1 MHKSSKQAKATAAR
15 PHRRSFS
22 FRRVLWVLLL
32 GAVLALALLGSG
44 DDRDQNAAS
53 SQDSEQQAPG
63 QPNRLISEASPY
75 LRSAAYQPVEW
86 FPFGPE
92 AFALARELDRP
103 ILLDIGAVWCHW
115 CHVMDRESY
124 ENPEIAGL
132 INAMFVAV
140 KVDRDAR
147 PDIDARYQRAVQA
160 MTGSGGWPL
169 TAFLTPA
176 GRVFFGGTY
185 FPPESR
191 PGRPGLK
198 QLLPRVFEVYRTQQD
213 RILAAAD
220 DLTRRL
226 EAVEA
231 ASARSGAVTP
241 ALLEELV
248 AAVRKDFD
256 PVYGGPPGRLK
267 FPHGSVI
274 QLALDRHFAT
284 REPKLLQV
292 AEKTLDGMARGGLR
306 DSIHGGFYRYA
317 TDRYWH
323 VPHFEKMSYVQA
335 ELLAA
340 FAQGYQATGKPLY
353 REAAR
358 EIIDYLTTTL
368 SDQARGGFYATQD
381 ADISLDDDG
390 SFFTWSLEE
399 IQKLLTPEEARV
411 FAARFGVV
419 AAPERHAPETPD
431 RNVLYRAQSI
441 AQVAS
446 TTKLPA
452 AQVRSLLERAREK
465 LRATRSRQKAPFI
478 DPTKFTDWNALL
490 LSAYRAAYEA
500 LGDED
505 IKQFALR
512 TTDFL
517 LARAYRPG
525 QGMYHALSEGKAR
538 MPGLVKDQVY
548 MALALLDMFE
558 ISGQQRY
565 LERARDLM
573 DYALENFWDAERG
586 GFFDIAHGQ
595 DFVEVLRQTHKEIQD
610 APLPGTN
617 GVAALAL
624 DRLFYLTGEKRFRE
638 KAEQTLAAFA
648 GSAPS
653 LGTFAAT
660 YARAVD
666 YHLATPLQVIVAG
679 KQPGV
684 RVQELWRAALST
696 YRPHKMVFLYD
707 SAETGRPPLPP
718 ALRPRLA
725 SLPAAEGPRVLVCAG
740 AICAP
745 PTSDQTREA
754 QLIRTFGL
762 TRKQAARRVSHDERS
777 AE

>member
-1 MHKSSKQAKATAAR
+1 MHNSSQQPKPTEPR
-15 PHRRSFS
+15 PTRRWFFS
-22 FRRVLWVLLL
+22 PRRVLWVLLL
-32 GAVLALALLGSG
+32 GAALALLGSG
-44 DDRDQNAAS
+44 GDERGPSATA
-53 SQDSEQQAPG
+53 SQDSGRRALG
-63 QPNRLISEASPY
+63 QPNRLVSEASPY
-75 LRSAAYQPVEW
+75 LRSAAYQPVQW

-92 AFALARELDRP
+92 AFARARELDRP

-132 INAMFVAV
+132 INEMFVAV

-220 DLTRRL
+220 ELTRRL
-226 EAVEA
+226 ETFET

-241 ALLEELV
+241 ALLKQLV
-248 AAVRKDFD
+248 AAVRRDFD
-256 PVYGGPPGRLK
+256 PVYGGPPGRPK
-267 FPHGSVI
+267 FPHGAVI

-284 REPKLLQV
+284 RETKLLEV
-292 AEKTLDGMARGGLR
+292 AEKTLDAMARGGLR

-340 FAQGYQATGKPLY
+340 YAQGYQATRKPLY

-358 EIIDYLTTTL
+358 EIIGYLTTTL
-368 SDQARGGFYATQD
+368 SDQAQGGFYATQD
-381 ADISLDDDG
+381 ADISLEDDG
-390 SFFTWSLEE
+390 TFFTWSLEE
-399 IQKLLTPEEARV
+399 IQKLLAPEEARV

-441 AQVAS
+441 EQVAS
-446 TTKLPA
+446 ATKLPA

-465 LRATRSRQKAPFI
+465 LRAARSRQKAPFI

-490 LSAYRAAYEA
+490 LSAYRYAYEA
-500 LGDED
+500 LGEED

-525 QGMYHALSEGKAR
+525 QGMYHAIFEGKAR
-538 MPGLVKDQVY
+538 MPGLLKDQVY
-548 MALALLDMFE
+548 MALALLDMF
-558 ISGQQRY
+558 
-565 LERARDLM
+565 
-573 DYALENFWDAERG
+573 
-586 GFFDIAHGQ
+586 
-595 DFVEVLRQTHKEIQD
+595 
-610 APLPGTN
+610 
-617 GVAALAL
+617 
-624 DRLFYLTGEKRFRE
+624 
-638 KAEQTLAAFA
+638 
-648 GSAPS
+648 
-653 LGTFAAT
+653 
-660 YARAVD
+660 
-666 YHLATPLQVIVAG
+666 
-679 KQPGV
+679 
-684 RVQELWRAALST
+684 
-696 YRPHKMVFLYD
+696 
-707 SAETGRPPLPP
+707 
-718 ALRPRLA
+718 
-725 SLPAAEGPRVLVCAG
+725 
-740 AICAP
+740 
-745 PTSDQTREA
+745 
-754 QLIRTFGL
+754 
-762 TRKQAARRVSHDERS
+762 
-777 AE
+777 